1 MNENIKTFARIGT
14 NSTLKWLGIFSLG
27 ILISLVLFTIVLVQ
41 NIKYFGFITNNPA
54 ALILLIGTPFFIFI
68 YLLIANKF
76 SIQNVIYNI
85 WINKGQ
91 EFVEPLVEKIGAKIT
106 SKSNW
111 ASEVSNQ
118 AKLKAKLISENA
130 SDMETPKI
138 QRKILN
144 YAIKKVQ
151 LDDINFKDE
160 NLRLTDV
167 LILKIKS
174 FISTVSKPKLTLFW
188 IVVFSQLVLFTI
200 SQFHKS

>member
-14 NSTLKWLGIFSLG
+14 NSTLKWLGIFLLG

-160 NLRLTDV
+160 NLR
-167 LILKIKS
+167 
-174 FISTVSKPKLTLFW
+174 
-188 IVVFSQLVLFTI
+188 
-200 SQFHKS
+200 